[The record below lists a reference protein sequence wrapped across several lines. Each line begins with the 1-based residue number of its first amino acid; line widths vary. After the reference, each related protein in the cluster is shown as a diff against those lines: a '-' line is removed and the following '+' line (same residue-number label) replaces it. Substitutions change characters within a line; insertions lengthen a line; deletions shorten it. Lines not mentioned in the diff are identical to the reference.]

1 MRTDKYNRDLIGGD
15 RGTGICEFT
24 GKESFFLQKS
34 RNFIFLNEHD
44 LSKISFLSGIWKYP
58 YSIVTM

>member
-24 GKESFFLQKS
+24 AKESFFLQKS

-44 LSKISFLSGIWKYP
+44 LAKISFLSGI
-58 YSIVTM
+58 